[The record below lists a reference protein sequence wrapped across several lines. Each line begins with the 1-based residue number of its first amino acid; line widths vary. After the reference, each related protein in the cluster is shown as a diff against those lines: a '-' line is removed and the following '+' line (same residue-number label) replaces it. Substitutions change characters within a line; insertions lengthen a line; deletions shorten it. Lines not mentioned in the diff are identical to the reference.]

1 MKKVQIRK
9 GERGSFM
16 MEFALVAPIL
26 VLMLG
31 GTIEFGMALNRSI
44 TASEVIRNANV
55 LVVRGIDLSQSQ
67 NQQLLIRTA
76 AGLGM
81 NVAGSWNPNPNGT
94 GVIFLSKVL
103 RVGPLECALGI
114 DNWDGNQNSCPNYGK
129 YVIASRINIGN
140 STRWHSP
147 LGNPGTTQNSD
158 GSLLDSDLATSSA
171 DIAQLF
177 PGIVALDYDKYT
189 FVAELFV
196 DISRFQLFTTPVE
209 PVIFMRNCS

>member
-114 DNWDGNQNSCPNYGK
+114 DHWDGNQNSCPNYGK

>member
-16 MEFALVAPIL
+16 LEFALVAPIL

-31 GTIEFGMALNRSI
+31 GTFEFGMALNRAV

-55 LVVRGIDLSQSQ
+55 LTVRGIDLSQSQ
-67 NQQLLIRTA
+67 NQQLLIRTG

-81 NVAGSWNPNPNGT
+81 NVAGSSTPDPNGN
-94 GVIFLSKVL
+94 GVVFLTKVL

-114 DNWDGNQNSCPNYGK
+114 TNWDGSQSSCPNYGR

-140 STRWHSP
+140 STKWHSP
-147 LGNPGTTQNSD
+147 LGNPGTAQRSD
-158 GSLLDSDLATSSA
+158 GTLYDSDLATSGT

-177 PGIVALDYDKYT
+177 PGLLTLDYDKYT

-196 DISRFQLFTTPVE
+196 DISKYQLFTTPVE
-209 PVIFMRNCS
+209 PVIFMRNLS